1 MPKKD
6 AGAAGITVHLRVRPS
21 KKASNFFESKTSL
34 ADGGRA
40 AALADSERP
49 PARRGPRRRVRQQ
62 LEAEP
67 PLPLR
72 LDHPDGRDAGGR
84 VRDGRAGGGRE
95 RARRLQLDRVRVR
108 PDGLG
113 QDLHDHR
120 RARAHTGRAGS
131 SRARSRRSSPRS
143 ASARDAQWTAH
154 VSYLELY
161 NEQGFDL
168 LDPSHD
174 TKALEDLPRVKM
186 LEDEDGN
193 FHLRNLSMHRAESE
207 EDALNLLFLGDTNR
221 AISETAMNQASSR
234 SHCIFTLFVE
244 GRKVGSDRVMRAKL
258 HLVDLAGSE
267 RVHKTKSDGQTLREA
282 QFINTSLFFLEMVIV
297 ALGEKSQGKGGRTH
311 VPYRNSM
318 MTSVLRDSLGGNC
331 KTIMVATISAE
342 AAQTEESLSTCRFAQ
357 RVALVK
363 NDALVNEDVDPAQ
376 QIVRLKG
383 EVSNLKAEVAYLKGE
398 AGEGAPVTDD
408 ERAALRAARE
418 AYVGSRDPH
427 AALAIG
433 SYTRA
438 KIHDCFAILKNLV
451 LDARDAARAAAAAAA
466 RTATAPGR
474 DAREEGGAS
483 AELEEELA
491 RAAHAA
497 RARERDRDPRQHG
510 QAGQGRAARQRGG
523 VRARRRR
530 RRRRRAR
537 SPAPSSAAAPSPV
550 SRDADAKSGFGGGG
564 GGGGGAK
571 PAGGGAARPRAA
583 RSIGGV
589 AVALP
594 PESERELLEEPAAA
608 LGWFRERYA
617 ANATAEEN
625 KHVLKE
631 KYALAKA
638 MGERVN
644 AARGR
649 IEYHKKSIEAIR
661 RERAMEREGLV
672 GDDGAAARG
681 DDGGDDAAEREESD
695 EEREHK
701 AAIEAEKATYKE
713 SFAALRELKKEIEH
727 IQRLLEKGRAKLQ
740 ADFDQW
746 YDAVLRLGQA
756 RRPRAARGRRRRPPR
771 RARARP
777 GARAEAK
784 HGAGD
789 GAGGDAKRAGLLTG
803 NKDADDDIR
812 AFFKAKDELLRRQQQ
827 QAAS

>member
-21 KKASNFFESKTSL
+21 KKASNFFESDSL
-34 ADGGRA
+34 DDGGE
-40 AALADSERP
+40 L
-49 PARRGPRRRVRQQ
+49 
-62 LEAEP
+62 
-67 PLPLR
+67 LR
-72 LDHPDGRDAGGR
+72 WQIPSDHPLVAGRDGEYVNNSKLNHRFRFDSIIPMDATQEDVFATVGQAAVANVLDGYNSTVFAYGQTGSGKTFTITGGPER
-84 VRDGRAGGGRE
+84 YQDRGIIPRAISAIFAAFRE
-95 RARRLQLDRVRVR
+95 RA
-108 PDGLG
+108 
-113 QDLHDHR
+113 
-120 RARAHTGRAGS
+120 
-131 SRARSRRSSPRS
+131 
-143 ASARDAQWTAH
+143 DAQWTAH

-408 ERAALRAARE
+408 ERAALRAACE

-433 SYTRA
+433 SYTLA
-438 KIHDCFAILKNLV
+438 KIHDCFAILKNLGY
-451 LDARDAARAAAAAAA
+451 LQE
-466 RTATAPGR
+466 PK
-474 DAREEGGAS
+474 S
-483 AELEEELA
+483 A
-491 RAAHAA
+491 
-497 RARERDRDPRQHG
+497 
-510 QAGQGRAARQRGG
+510 
-523 VRARRRR
+523 
-530 RRRRRAR
+530 
-537 SPAPSSAAAPSPV
+537 
-550 SRDADAKSGFGGGG
+550 
-564 GGGGGAK
+564 
-571 PAGGGAARPRAA
+571 
-583 RSIGGV
+583 
-589 AVALP
+589 
-594 PESERELLEEPAAA
+594 
-608 LGWFRERYA
+608 
-617 ANATAEEN
+617 
-625 KHVLKE
+625 
-631 KYALAKA
+631 
-638 MGERVN
+638 
-644 AARGR
+644 
-649 IEYHKKSIEAIR
+649 
-661 RERAMEREGLV
+661 
-672 GDDGAAARG
+672 
-681 DDGGDDAAEREESD
+681 
-695 EEREHK
+695 
-701 AAIEAEKATYKE
+701 
-713 SFAALRELKKEIEH
+713 
-727 IQRLLEKGRAKLQ
+727 
-740 ADFDQW
+740 
-746 YDAVLRLGQA
+746 
-756 RRPRAARGRRRRPPR
+756 
-771 RARARP
+771 
-777 GARAEAK
+777 
-784 HGAGD
+784 
-789 GAGGDAKRAGLLTG
+789 
-803 NKDADDDIR
+803 
-812 AFFKAKDELLRRQQQ
+812 
-827 QAAS
+827 